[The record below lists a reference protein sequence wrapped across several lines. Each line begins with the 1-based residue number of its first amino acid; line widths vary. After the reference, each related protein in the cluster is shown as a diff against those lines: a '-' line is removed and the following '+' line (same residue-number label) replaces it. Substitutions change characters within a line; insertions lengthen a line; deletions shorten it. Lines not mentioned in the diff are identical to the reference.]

1 VAVPAGATRL
11 DVSIGNTSDPA
22 ADLDLYVLFNGVRV
36 AQSADG
42 DSEEAVSLANPAAGT
57 YTVQVDGFAVPAGTT
72 EYDYRDVFYSPA
84 LGSLD
89 APATTVTLANG
100 ASTTITGS
108 VTALVAPAAG
118 RQLLGELAVVTDEG
132 AVVGRGAVR
141 IGAVTAA

>member
-1 VAVPAGATRL
+1 VGQA
-11 DVSIGNTSDPA
+11 
-22 ADLDLYVLFNGVRV
+22 
-36 AQSADG
+36 ADG

-84 LGSLD
+84 LGSVD
-89 APATTVTLANG
+89 APAATVLLENG
-100 ASTTITGS
+100 ASATITGS

-118 RQLLGELAVVTDEG
+118 RQLLGEMAVVTDEG